1 MVALSLAVV
10 DRNNRPLYLEEFVD
24 PTSPPPSDE
33 EMMGIGVAPSVQG
46 GGDGGGGRCSIRHQ
60 FILLAALDRMDTL
73 IGLQADGKRDGMFLG
88 LLMPVDEM
96 RVYGTCGRVVIWRGR
111 PSGRSQN
118 AVKPPVSRIRH
129 VHENQVP
136 CDS

>member
-88 LLMPVDEM
+88 LLMPVEEM
-96 RVYGTCGRVVIWRGR
+96 RVYGAWCVCVCVWM
-111 PSGRSQN
+111 
-118 AVKPPVSRIRH
+118 
-129 VHENQVP
+129 
-136 CDS
+136 